1 MVSLLLLVSIFV
13 SASPSFA
20 NELESDSDGT
30 VVGVTDL
37 TSPDPNTEISEV
49 LTFDELV
56 NEISVN
62 EGISKKKAAEQIK
75 ASMNSNSSNSK
86 SDSTLLASSSDAVT
100 AESATY
106 RSISAQFTVT
116 SSYKPTLRFY
126 CSTSEGGGYW
136 GITKILN
143 VSMNRSYD
151 GMSKQFGGSVY
162 TNLET
167 AYRIFWVVDGDFYNN
182 GTTTGGGGVSIGV
195 GGSASIDFNVSNSSN
210 HYKYCYVEGLTVTQ

>member
-1 MVSLLLLVSIFV
+1 MVSILLLVSIFV
-13 SASPSFA
+13 SASTSFA
-20 NELESDSDGT
+20 NELESTSDGT

-62 EGISKKKAAEQIK
+62 EGISKKKATEQIK

-86 SDSTLLASSSDAVT
+86 SDSTLLASSDAVT

-143 VSMNRSYD
+143 VSMNRLYND
-151 GMSKQFGGSVY
+151 ISKQFGGSVY
-162 TNLET
+162 TNLES
-167 AYRIFWVVDGDFYNN
+167 AYRIFWIVDGDFYNN

-210 HYKYCYVEGLTVTQ
+210 HYKYCYVEGYSVTQY